1 MSTKKTQ
8 KNYLY
13 NGLGFPVML
22 KTAEF
27 RFIGQKWLLK
37 VDVKKVAEA
46 VIRALP
52 SKPVGLTGAEIKF
65 ARTYFDLSK
74 RKLAEELNVSH
85 TAVNKWEDADQEKA
99 KMDSS
104 MEILFR
110 SYIKLK
116 LKEEEADFSNFYR
129 GLLDESKKFSEEVE
143 PQPLEIAV

>member
-13 NGLGFPVML
+13 NGLGFPVLL

-27 RFIGQKWLLK
+27 RLVGQKWLLK
-37 VDVKKVAEA
+37 IDVKKAAEA

-52 SKPVGLTGAEIKF
+52 TKPVGLTGAEIKF

-99 KMDSS
+99 KMDSH

-110 SYIKLK
+110 SYIRLK
-116 LKEEEADFSNFYR
+116 LKEENDFSNFYR
-129 GLLDESKKFSEEVE
+129 GLLDESKKFSEEGE
-143 PQPLEIAV
+143 LEPLEIAV

>member
-13 NGLGFPVML
+13 NGLGFPVLL

-27 RFIGQKWLLK
+27 RLVGQKWLLK

-104 MEILFR
+104 LEILFR

-116 LKEEEADFSNFYR
+116 LNEEEADFSNFFR
-129 GLLDESKKFSEEVE
+129 GLLDGSKKFSEEVE